1 MIAILGGT
9 FDPIHFG
16 HLRPAVEIAEK
27 LSLTELRFIPS
38 AKPPHRWQPEGSAE
52 HRLNMV
58 KRAIK
63 QYPQFVLDD
72 REYQRLERDNLA
84 SFTIDTV
91 RSIREEIGVTESFGM
106 IVGMDAFQS
115 FTSWRDWEKIL
126 DNVHIIVAA
135 RPGYEA
141 SRKNENQ
148 NVENVPNNLH
158 NELNK
163 KDAKEKNWFQQRLT
177 TDIKALQTSASG
189 KVYFCDVTQ
198 LDISATFIRKQ
209 IDEGHSCSYL
219 TPKKVIKYI
228 KKHNL
233 YESWS

>member
-16 HLRPAVEIAEK
+16 HLRPAVDIVEK

-38 AKPPHRWQPEGSAE
+38 AKPPHRWQPEASAE

-63 QYPQFVLDD
+63 VYPKFVIDE
-72 REYQRLERDNLA
+72 REYHRLAKDQTA
-84 SFTIDTV
+84 SFTINTV
-91 RSIREEIGVTESFGM
+91 RSIRNEIGESESLGM

-126 DNVHIIVAA
+126 DTVHLIVAS
-135 RPGYEA
+135 RPGYSATEN
-141 SRKNENQ
+141 RENEEVSQ
-148 NVENVPNNLH
+148 DWL
-158 NELNK
+158 
-163 KDAKEKNWFQQRLT
+163 QQRLT
-177 TDIKALQTSASG
+177 NDVSELHESAFG
-189 KVYFCDVTQ
+189 KVFFCDVTQ
-198 LDISATFIRKQ
+198 LDISATVIRNQ
-209 IDEGHSCSYL
+209 IDEGKSCCYL

>member
-27 LSLTELRFIPS
+27 LSLSELRFIPS

-52 HRLNMV
+52 HRLKML

-63 QYPQFVLDD
+63 EYPKFVLDD
-72 REYQRLERDNLA
+72 REYQRLERDNMA

-91 RSIREEIGVTESFGM
+91 RSIREEIGESESFGM

-126 DNVHIIVAA
+126 EYVHIIVAS

-141 SRKNENQ
+141 SYS
-148 NVENVPNNLH
+148 
-158 NELNK
+158 
-163 KDAKEKNWFQQRLT
+163 AKEKDENGNQDEPQDWFHQRLT
-177 TDIKALQTSASG
+177 TDVEELQKNASS

-198 LDISATFIRKQ
+198 LDISATFIRNQ
-209 IDEGHSCSYL
+209 IDEGYSCSYL

-233 YESWS
+233 YKSCS

>member
-27 LSLTELRFIPS
+27 LSLSEVRFIPS
-38 AKPPHRWQPEGSAE
+38 AKPPHRWQPKVSAE

-63 QYPQFVLDD
+63 EYPKFVLDD

-91 RSIREEIGVTESFGM
+91 RSIREEIGESESFGM

-126 DNVHIIVAA
+126 DTVHVIVAS
-135 RPGYEA
+135 RPGYQAVEA
-141 SRKNENQ
+141 NQ
-148 NVENVPNNLH
+148 NRDQQCNQYKSH
-158 NELNK
+158 
-163 KDAKEKNWFQQRLT
+163 DWFQQRLT
-177 TDIKALQTSASG
+177 TDVKELHKNASG

-198 LDISATFIRKQ
+198 LDISATYIRNQ
-209 IDEGHSCSYL
+209 IDEGYSCYYL
-219 TPKKVIKYI
+219 SPKKVTKYI
-228 KKHNL
+228 KKYNL

>member
-1 MIAILGGT
+1 MIAVLGGT

-16 HLRPAVEIAEK
+16 HLRPAVEICEK

-38 AKPPHRWQPEGSAE
+38 AKPPHRWQPEASAE

-58 KRAIK
+58 KKAIK
-63 QYPQFVLDD
+63 AYPKFVLDD
-72 REYQRLERDNLA
+72 REYIRLEEDNVS

-91 RSIREEIGVTESFGM
+91 ISIREEIGQSESFAM

-115 FTSWRDWEKIL
+115 FTEWRDWQKIL

-135 RPGYEA
+135 RPGYQTKDEDELQDWVQERLEIDVEA
-141 SRKNENQ
+141 
-148 NVENVPNNLH
+148 LH
-158 NELNK
+158 K
-163 KDAKEKNWFQQRLT
+163 
-177 TDIKALQTSASG
+177 SPSG

-209 IDEGHSCSYL
+209 IEAGKSCSYL
-219 TPKKVIKYI
+219 TPKKVLKYI
-228 KKHNL
+228 KKHTL
-233 YESWS
+233 